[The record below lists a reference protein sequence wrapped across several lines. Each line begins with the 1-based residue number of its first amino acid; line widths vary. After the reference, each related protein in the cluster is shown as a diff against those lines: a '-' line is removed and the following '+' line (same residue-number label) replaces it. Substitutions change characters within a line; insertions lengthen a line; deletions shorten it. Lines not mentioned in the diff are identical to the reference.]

1 MGVRS
6 FHVAHGWKVGGVRVC
21 VCVRAINQ
29 THRLASKKRAPW
41 RREGKEMLR
50 NNVASSNPLKASGV
64 SAPDSEES
72 NLMILECQEV
82 RSGWSCSARWQREHA
97 DELDS

>member
-1 MGVRS
+1 MAKGR
-6 FHVAHGWKVGGVRVC
+6 
-21 VCVRAINQ
+21 
-29 THRLASKKRAPW
+29 KRDAA
-41 RREGKEMLR
+41 KQCCQLD
-50 NNVASSNPLKASGV
+50 PLKASGV